1 MLDKEVECFRPSDS
15 MLEGA
20 HIVLQGTAFDGATSL
35 AMASAPGA
43 VLWEQQLASIRL
55 RSHAGGL
62 VEDVPRLTSDWSLVD
77 LLADTLNLGDDFW
90 SGRVGLH
97 RVGGVLIR
105 VWGQGSWFCPC
116 FLNAQCYRDVW
127 QQKETGQLEQ
137 HVTGMYVFMPHI
149 SESRF

>member
-1 MLDKEVECFRPSDS
+1 MLDNEVECFRPSDK

-20 HIVLQGTAFDGATSL
+20 QIVLQGTAFDGATSL
-35 AMASAPGA
+35 AMASAPG
-43 VLWEQQLASIRL
+43 VTFWEQQLASIRQ
-55 RSHAGGL
+55 RSQAGAL

-77 LLADTLNLGDDFW
+77 LLADTLNLGDNFW

-97 RVGGVLIR
+97 TVDGVLIR

-116 FLNAQCYRDVW
+116 FLNGQCYYDVW
-127 QQKETGQLEQ
+127 EKKKTDQLEQ

-149 SESRF
+149 SELQF

>member
-1 MLDKEVECFRPSDS
+1 MLDNEVECFRPSDK

-35 AMASAPGA
+35 AMASAPG
-43 VLWEQQLASIRL
+43 VTFWEQQLASIRQ
-55 RSHAGGL
+55 RSQAGAL

-77 LLADTLNLGDDFW
+77 LLADTLNLGDNFW

-97 RVGGVLIR
+97 TVDGVLIR

-116 FLNAQCYRDVW
+116 FLNAQCYYDVW
-127 QQKETGQLEQ
+127 EKKKTGQLEQ

-149 SESRF
+149 SELQF